1 MRRGKRLV
9 FMSVLIA
16 LLSIAFTGTGF
27 CFLNLDYKVA
37 GHVMNQTVIRD
48 LDGFQTGVL
57 NDTDVIQVR
66 NELKFDLT
74 MRPKYVIEPNLRLD
88 KVFIRYRGA
97 YDAIFDLVNRY
108 NQIPNSVRGAGN
120 SRYDL
125 GLDDVIYENDLREAF
140 ADIAYQSSGGFF
152 TNMRLGRQIVQWG
165 EAGLF
170 NVVNQ
175 VNPQDLSIVRNFQN
189 PEDLAAPIWIG
200 RMDISSPPFGMV
212 NELSL
217 QLLYIPDNRPTIFG
231 PNYAGGV
238 APYGLGVPGV
248 NVYQNDV
255 SSDMGNPQFGARVGL
270 SAGRIKTYF
279 YYFDGF
285 YNNPALDFSDIGIGT
300 IWLDHPRYQMYGV
313 SFNYDSP
320 RGFILR
326 GEGALHDTVP
336 FTDFGDLT
344 GRGYTGHK
352 VYEALIGVDR
362 SFFSTYGFPGAG
374 GTPLSTSFEVH
385 YKHVDDWDY
394 DRVLR
399 NGAKENNYGVTFV
412 ANTFFMHGS
421 LLPVVALW
429 YDFHGV
435 LLTSLSADYTPN
447 GLLFFKI
454 AISSSY
460 GNKSASYSPIVST
473 INSSEVSLGIGY
485 RF

>member
-9 FMSVLIA
+9 FTSVLIA

-37 GHVMNQTVIRD
+37 GHIANLSVVRD
-48 LDGFQTGVL
+48 LDGFQNGVM
-57 NDTDVIQVR
+57 NDTDWIQCR
-66 NELKFDLT
+66 NELMFDLSI
-74 MRPKYVIEPNLRLD
+74 RPKYVIEPNFRLE
-88 KVFIRYRGA
+88 KAFIRYRGA
-97 YDAIFDLVNRY
+97 YDAIYDLVSRY
-108 NQIPNSVRGAGN
+108 DGIPNSVRGDSN

-125 GLDDVIYENDLREAF
+125 GRDDMVYENDLREAF
-140 ADIAYQSSGGFF
+140 ADIVYQSPTGIY

-175 VNPQDLSIVRNFQN
+175 VNPQDQSIFRAFAN

-200 RMDISSPPFGMV
+200 RMDISTPPVGIF

-217 QLLYIPDNRPTIFG
+217 QLLYIPDNRPTVFG
-231 PNYAGGV
+231 PNYVTGIS
-238 APYGLGVPGV
+238 PYGIGIPGL

-255 SSDMGNPQFGARVGL
+255 SSGLGDPQCGIRVGA
-270 SAGRIKTYF
+270 SAGRIKTYL
-279 YYFDGF
+279 YYLDGF
-285 YNNPALDFSDIGIGT
+285 TNGVVINFSDAGNGNL
-300 IWLDHPRYQMYGV
+300 WLDHPRFQMWGV

-320 RGFILR
+320 HGFILR
-326 GEGALHDTVP
+326 GEGALHDKMY
-336 FTDFGDLT
+336 FTDFIDG
-344 GRGYTGHK
+344 GVEGYKGYR
-352 VYEALIGVDR
+352 VYEALLGLDR

-374 GTPLSTSFEVH
+374 GTPLSTSFELH

-394 DRVLR
+394 VR
-399 NGAKENNYGVTFV
+399 GARDSAKDNNYGATFV
-412 ANTFFMHGS
+412 ANTMYLHGS
-421 LLPVVALW
+421 LVPVLALW

-447 GLLFFKI
+447 GLLFFKVS
-454 AISSSY
+454 ISSVY
-460 GNKSASYSPIVST
+460 GNKSATYSPIAPL
-473 INSSEVSLGIGY
+473 INSSDVSFKVGY